1 MKLTAFIVLAE
12 LVRLV
17 VSERRPNLQWDPE
30 TAKDCVEWFDGGWD
44 LSCEETR
51 KMFGI
56 SPELFHKW
64 NPSVGLDCKPWNFQS
79 YCVLT
84 QERVDTEPP
93 KWTSTIS
100 TTTTTATSST
110 VTPSPTSWTDI
121 GCYVEDPTFPLL
133 DQNMSPN
140 GDASLTIPDCK
151 DTCYRDTYRFAGVQ
165 EGNQCWCGT
174 YVIGQWAKNQTDCN
188 VPCTGDK
195 TTYCGGK
202 GLLKIFQEAG
212 WKEEAT
218 RTVVSGSSITST
230 NTASTSSTTS
240 ANVASA
246 SSTTSV
252 SVASSSHTS
261 GANKNVV
268 MFRAVLAFFSRCR

>member
-1 MKLTAFIVLAE
+1 MRFSVFIFTAA
-12 LVRLV
+12 LVQQV
-17 VSERRPNLQWDPE
+17 VCGRRPVLQWDPE
-30 TAKDCVEWFDGGWD
+30 TAKDCLEWYDNGFDVP
-44 LSCEETR
+44 CEEIR
-51 KMFGI
+51 SMFGI
-56 SPELFHKW
+56 SPELLHKW
-64 NPSVGLDCKPWNFQS
+64 NPSIGLDCKPWDFQS
-79 YCVLT
+79 YCILT

-100 TTTTTATSST
+100 TTTSTTTSST
-110 VTPSPTSWTDI
+110 VTPSPTSWTEI

-133 DQNMSPN
+133 DQNMSPD

-218 RTVVSGSSITST
+218 PTVVSGSSITST
-230 NTASTSSTTS
+230 NTASTSSVTS

-252 SVASSSHTS
+252 NVASTSHTS

-268 MFRAVLAFFSRCR
+268 IFRAVLAFFSRC

>member
-230 NTASTSSTTS
+230 NTASTSTS
-240 ANVASA
+240 Q
-246 SSTTSV
+246 
-252 SVASSSHTS
+252 
-261 GANKNVV
+261 
-268 MFRAVLAFFSRCR
+268 LA